1 MQTKYQDHESGL
13 EMKPTGEVVE
23 RELHV
28 GQGIGGNSIWR
39 GR

>member
-23 RELHV
+23 REL
-28 GQGIGGNSIWR
+28 GQGIAGNSIWR